1 MTPNSTENIP
11 TYSKTEEGPAAEEIG
26 DPLEHQ
32 LDDVPGLGPG
42 IADGLLVLRPR
53 RGALAFFS
61 DNHTSIIT
69 TSIAW
74 RESRALGPRPVN
86 IPMNR
91 PTFALDP
98 TVPSRQ

>member
-53 RGALAFFS
+53 RGALALFS
-61 DNHTSIIT
+61 DNHTLIIT

-74 RESRALGPRPVN
+74 RESRALGPRPVG
-86 IPMNR
+86 
-91 PTFALDP
+91 D
-98 TVPSRQ
+98 